1 MKADINEFGVLTV
14 TAETPLE
21 GYALKHWLIGWDLAI
36 GEQQSILCIRPE
48 PEGVDVQVTDRGQQ

>member
-1 MKADINEFGVLTV
+1 MKADIDEFGVLTV

-21 GYALKHWLIGWDLAI
+21 GYALKQWLTGWDLPV

-48 PEGVDVQVTDRGQQ
+48 LAGVDAQVTDGG